1 MKSWIE
7 LEEMEFY
14 AFHGVF
20 EQESL
25 VGNKFFVN
33 LKLQTNIAEAM
44 LTDEVT
50 DTVSYADAFLIVQQ
64 EMGIRAKLLEHLTG
78 RIVARL
84 FETFPTIDGI
94 YIKLSKIN
102 PPGCGDIRRASVII
116 EATREEWKYSL

>member
-84 FETFPTIDGI
+84 FETFPT
-94 YIKLSKIN
+94 
-102 PPGCGDIRRASVII
+102 
-116 EATREEWKYSL
+116 

>member
-25 VGNKFFVN
+25 VGNKFIVN

-50 DTVSYADAFLIVQQ
+50 DTVSYADAFLVVNQ
-64 EMGIRAKLLEHLTG
+64 EMGIRAKLLEHLIG

-84 FETFPTIDGI
+84 FDTFPSIEGI
-94 YIKLSKIN
+94 SIKLSKVN
-102 PPGCGDIRRASVII
+102 PPGCGDIRRASII
-116 EATREEWKYSL
+116 IDATRQDWHYQL

>member
-84 FETFPTIDGI
+84 FETFPTIDGV
-94 YIKLSKIN
+94 YITLSKIN
-102 PPGCGDIRRASVII
+102 PPGCGDIHRASVII

>member
-25 VGNKFFVN
+25 VGNKFIVN

-50 DTVSYADAFLIVQQ
+50 DTVSYADAFMIVHQ
-64 EMGIRAKLLEHLTG
+64 EMGVRAKLLEHLTG

-84 FETFPTIDGI
+84 FDTFQAIEGI
-94 YIKLSKIN
+94 SIKLSKIN

-116 EATREEWKYSL
+116 ESKREDWDYQL